1 MILHNSA
8 LSIFHRTLAA
18 IDVEKVTRNYLH
30 RAGNNLIA
38 GDETVDLAQISRII
52 VIGIGKASVAPARVI
67 EELLSDRLADGLI
80 ATNAVVGD
88 APRRLR
94 VILGGHPLPNQ
105 ASLEAAQSA
114 LAILRVYDSEETL
127 VLFLITGGGSSLF
140 EQPVD
145 STLTLADLQDVNRE
159 LVGCGAVIREMNIV
173 RRSLSAVKGG
183 RLAEAAP
190 RSRQISLY
198 VSDVNRGDLASVASG
213 PTMPTETT
221 LDDFRRV
228 IDKYHLLDRFPS
240 SVARLIREDRI
251 PPMPRSR
258 GVTQR
263 SHHLLLDNYRALAE
277 ARCFAEELGFTVEI
291 ADDLIEGEVEELA
304 RKHIERLEGLRR
316 SHTGQTVCLISGGE
330 AICPVRGGGRGGRN
344 QEFVL
349 RTAVNLYVQGDVNT
363 VVLSAG
369 TDGIDGNSPAAG
381 AIADARTIQS
391 AQERGFAPADYL
403 KNSDSFTFLAN
414 AGATIVT
421 GPTGNNVRDLR
432 LLLGQ

>member
-1 MILHNSA
+1 MTLHDSA
-8 LSIFHRTLAA
+8 LAIFRGTLAA

-30 RAGNNLIA
+30 RAGDNLIA
-38 GDETVDLAQISRII
+38 GDETVDLARISRII

-67 EELLSDRLADGLI
+67 EELLGDRLTDGLI

-94 VILGGHPLPNQ
+94 VILGGHPIPNQ

-114 LAILRVYDSEETL
+114 LTILRECDSEETL

-145 STLTLADLQDVNRE
+145 STLTLADLQEVNRE

-228 IDKYHLLDRFPS
+228 IDKYHLLERFPV
-240 SVARLIREDRI
+240 SVSKLIREDRI
-251 PPMPRSR
+251 PPMPPSSAASISDPIMCCS
-258 GVTQR
+258 T
-263 SHHLLLDNYRALAE
+263 
-277 ARCFAEELGFTVEI
+277 T
-291 ADDLIEGEVEELA
+291 
-304 RKHIERLEGLRR
+304 
-316 SHTGQTVCLISGGE
+316 TG
-330 AICPVRGGGRGGRN
+330 R
-344 QEFVL
+344 
-349 RTAVNLYVQGDVNT
+349 
-363 VVLSAG
+363 
-369 TDGIDGNSPAAG
+369 
-381 AIADARTIQS
+381 
-391 AQERGFAPADYL
+391 
-403 KNSDSFTFLAN
+403 
-414 AGATIVT
+414 
-421 GPTGNNVRDLR
+421 
-432 LLLGQ
+432 